1 VSTRVSVL
9 RIVVLRILMLRVVVL
24 RDVLAVRP
32 AFGRASVLAG
42 PVFVSPVAALLG
54 RAAAAS
60 PFSFARARHGV
71 GL

>member
-1 VSTRVSVL
+1 VLRIAVLKVVLLRIMVL
-9 RIVVLRILMLRVVVL
+9 RIVL
-24 RDVLAVRP
+24 DVRP